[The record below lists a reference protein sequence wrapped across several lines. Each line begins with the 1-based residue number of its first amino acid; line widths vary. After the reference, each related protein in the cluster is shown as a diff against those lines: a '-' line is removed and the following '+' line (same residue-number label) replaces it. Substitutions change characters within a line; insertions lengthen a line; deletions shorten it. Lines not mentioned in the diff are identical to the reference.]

1 MQLLNRIKKQPKAGM
16 LLLAYAA
23 FIALGMPDGLMGV
36 AWPSIRAGFSLPL
49 DALAM
54 FFPATVSGYMV
65 SSFSSGPLVS
75 RFGIG
80 RILAASCALTGI
92 ALVGYTLVPAWWMMV
107 ALGVLAGLGAGAID
121 AGLNSYVA
129 AHFNERHMQWLHSF
143 YGVGVTLG
151 PVIMTLALT
160 WTNSWRA
167 GYRTVGGVQFFM
179 AVAFVLTLSMW
190 NHKPTH
196 SSEHEPKRLTD
207 YKTSMLETLRK
218 PAAWLSALLF
228 FVYVGAEVS
237 YGTWTYSLLVE
248 SRGIDPEMAGAVA
261 GSYWATFTAGR
272 MLAGLYVQKAGII
285 RTVTGSLAA
294 ALAGT
299 TLLIWNAAP
308 VANLLAV
315 ALVGLAIAPIFA
327 ALMSATV
334 YRVGA
339 KHASN
344 TIGMQM
350 AASGLG
356 TAVIPGAL
364 GVLAARFSLEA
375 IPICLALILLTLFGL
390 FRLSLEGKKLQA
402 DSLTH

>member
-1 MQLLNRIKKQPKAGM
+1 
-16 LLLAYAA
+16 
-23 FIALGMPDGLMGV
+23 
-36 AWPSIRAGFSLPL
+36 
-49 DALAM
+49 
-54 FFPATVSGYMV
+54 
-65 SSFSSGPLVS
+65 
-75 RFGIG
+75 
-80 RILAASCALTGI
+80 
-92 ALVGYTLVPAWWMMV
+92 
-107 ALGVLAGLGAGAID
+107 
-121 AGLNSYVA
+121 
-129 AHFNERHMQWLHSF
+129 
-143 YGVGVTLG
+143 
-151 PVIMTLALT
+151 
-160 WTNSWRA
+160 
-167 GYRTVGGVQFFM
+167 
-179 AVAFVLTLSMW
+179 
-190 NHKPTH
+190 NHKTSN
-196 SSEHEPKRLTD
+196 SSEQEPKRLTD
-207 YKTSMLETLRK
+207 FETSMFETMRK

-228 FVYVGAEVS
+228 FVYVGVEVS

-261 GSYWATFTAGR
+261 GSYWATFTIGR
-272 MLAGLYVQKAGII
+272 MLAGLYAQKAGII

-299 TLLIWNAAP
+299 LLLIWNAAP
-308 VANLLAV
+308 VTNLLAV
-315 ALVGLAIAPIFA
+315 ALVGLAIAPVFA

-334 YRVGA
+334 YRVEA